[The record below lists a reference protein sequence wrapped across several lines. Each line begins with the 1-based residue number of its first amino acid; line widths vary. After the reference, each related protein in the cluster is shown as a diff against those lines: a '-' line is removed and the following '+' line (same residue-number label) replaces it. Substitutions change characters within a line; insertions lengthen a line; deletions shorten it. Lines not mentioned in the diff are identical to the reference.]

1 MTQTSTQTVS
11 TRLNF
16 SLPPSEGGC
25 VTLSNNNSS
34 TFKIR
39 WDNRSVE
46 IQDARSREHEFSLNK
61 QGFEFHHA
69 PIPSLDFE
77 DEEAVR
83 SSYYKDVEKLA
94 LKLTGADRA
103 HAVGH
108 VKRTTYTGDVTADKA
123 IAPAPATMVHV
134 DYSYDGAWE
143 RFDKQENRGGVE
155 IPNWDMLKQNHWAAL
170 SIWRPL
176 RTITRDALA
185 CGDKTTVPDDQL
197 REIRITHQNGAEHG
211 MFHLA
216 YDPKQAFWY
225 KSRMEPDEVIAIK
238 LFDSKQDGR
247 ARGTPHTGFQTEQDE
262 GPPRY
267 SIETRV
273 LVFWKNESLE

>member
-25 VTLSNNNSS
+25 VKLSNNNSS
-34 TFKIR
+34 TFKIK

-46 IQDARSREHEFSLNK
+46 IQDARSREHEFSLDK

-77 DEEAVR
+77 DEIAVR
-83 SSYYKDVEKLA
+83 SSYYKDVERLA
-94 LKLTGADRA
+94 LKLSVSTNCPR
-103 HAVGH
+103 H

-134 DYSYDGAWE
+134 DYSYDRAWE
-143 RFDKQENRGGVE
+143 RFDKHQNRGGIE
-155 IPNWDMLKQNHWAAL
+155 IPDWDTLKQNHWAAL

-185 CGDKTTVPDDQL
+185 CGDKNTVPDDQL
-197 REIRITHQNGAEHG
+197 REIRITHQNGAEH
-211 MFHLA
+211 LA
-216 YDPKQAFWY
+216 YDPKQTFWY
-225 KSRMEPDEVIAIK
+225 KSRMEPGEVIAIK
-238 LFDSKQDGR
+238 LFDSKRDRGHA
-247 ARGTPHTGFQTEQDE
+247 ARHTPASGQSKTRGHQGTA
-262 GPPRY
+262 
-267 SIETRV
+267 
-273 LVFWKNESLE
+273 